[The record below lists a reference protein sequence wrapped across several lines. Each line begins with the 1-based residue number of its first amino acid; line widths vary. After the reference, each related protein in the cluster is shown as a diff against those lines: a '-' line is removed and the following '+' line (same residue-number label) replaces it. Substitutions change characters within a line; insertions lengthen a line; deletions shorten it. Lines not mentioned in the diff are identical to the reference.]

1 MNDLRRVAA
10 LGNCMLSGATFVHS
24 GPCNILDV
32 TTVKSCIKAVA
43 YVQFFNF
50 LVRLLF
56 KCGFYLRATY
66 MPSPDS
72 AKPVKA
78 VLHM

>member
-1 MNDLRRVAA
+1 MADTET
-10 LGNCMLSGATFVHS
+10 S
-24 GPCNILDV
+24 
-32 TTVKSCIKAVA
+32 TTVQSCITAAA

-56 KCGFYLRATY
+56 KCGFYLRAAY
-66 MPSPDS
+66 MQSPGS

-78 VLHM
+78 VGHV